1 MTESKNTL
9 LRSACSAGAI
19 AMLFAM
25 PGCGGGSSGGGGGSA
40 AVAVAPVPAPTPAP
54 APTPTPTPTPFV
66 HPLAARL
73 GSDRLLNILRPG
85 DGFSGGLGGIQV
97 CASGN
102 FTYARDANGV
112 QRLAGVNDITGV
124 GFGSLFQIFA
134 GESGGLSVDVWG
146 PGIGGAFSETNRV
159 SPPTQRMRAYRTAT
173 HELQVFDN
181 SLFATAGLLSD
192 GRGICFF
199 AAGPEGVTAFVPFE
213 RDVANVDGIAI
224 VGGRAH
230 RLLDSRIAD
239 WRADLAT
246 NSVIF
251 TIEFVGASPAFS
263 ETQSETSNLGRV
275 QVRFGRTSERFEA
288 LAGDLRVA
296 PESTVGCENYFGDDG
311 LGCIFDLRLENG
323 DRLFGALS
331 VDASQR
337 R

>member
-1 MTESKNTL
+1 MKRHKAMIASSIAPAL
-9 LRSACSAGAI
+9 ALALALAAC
-19 AMLFAM
+19 
-25 PGCGGGSSGGGGGSA
+25 GGGGSQSDA
-40 AVAVAPVPAPTPAP
+40 ASSASPVALAPAPGPTSTPTPA
-54 APTPTPTPTPFV
+54 PTPTPFV

-73 GSDRLLNILRPG
+73 GSDRLLNILQPG
-85 DGFSGGLGGIQV
+85 DGFNGGLLGIQV

-102 FTYARDANGV
+102 FTYARDANGT

-124 GFGSLFQIFA
+124 EFGSLFQLFA
-134 GESGGLSVDVWG
+134 DRSGSLSVDVWG

-159 SPPTQRMRAYRTAT
+159 SPPTPRMRAYRTAT

-192 GRGICFF
+192 GQGICFF
-199 AAGPEGVTAFVPFE
+199 AAGPEGVTAFIPFE
-213 RDVANVDGIAI
+213 PDVANIDGIAI
-224 VGGRAH
+224 VGGRAR

-239 WRADLAT
+239 WRADPAT

-251 TIEFVGASPAFS
+251 TIVFVGASPAFS
-263 ETQSETSNLGRV
+263 ETQSDTSNLGRV
-275 QVRFGRTSERFEA
+275 QVRFGRTTGRFEA

-296 PESTVGCENYFGDDG
+296 PESTVGCVNYFGDDG
-311 LGCIFDLRLENG
+311 LGCIFNLRLENG